1 MQRKVAVLFAGS
13 LVVIFGTAACGG
25 ALTTDQAD
33 ALEEQG
39 KTQEQ
44 LLKVQQE
51 QQNDIDQLKQE
62 VTQLKQQPK
71 AGETTQPGA
80 NQKGG
85 TTEKAK

>member
-1 MQRKVAVLFAGS
+1 MQRKIAVLFASS

-25 ALTTDQAD
+25 GLTTEQAN
-33 ALEEQG
+33 ALEKQG
-39 KTQEQ
+39 ETQDQ

-51 QQNDIDQLKQE
+51 QQKDIEQLQQE

-71 AGETTQPGA
+71 GGETTQPGG